1 MRYAFLL
8 LLLFYFVPSKIGKK
22 KQDDFE
28 GLLLFILHHS
38 IVSAFQVILW
48 QKILENKNRCMKHLS
63 CFLKLD
69 IFSCRQLQWSV
80 IPGKNIFS
88 SYSLKLS
95 GLIDRLERVLQRTA
109 EALERYTINDSLFRA
124 QLTLLYV
131 FKLIPLFW

>member
-1 MRYAFLL
+1 
-8 LLLFYFVPSKIGKK
+8 
-22 KQDDFE
+22 
-28 GLLLFILHHS
+28 
-38 IVSAFQVILW
+38 
-48 QKILENKNRCMKHLS
+48 MKHLT
-63 CFLKLD
+63 CFLKLN

-80 IPGKNIFS
+80 IPGNKNIFT